1 MPAEQSR
8 EQSTEHRRWGP
19 FAAVRG
25 LSVGGEVPHLYPV
38 RRDRGATPLEPDPY
52 AAARSALEPVRPRL
66 RPGDRVAVAAG
77 SRGIHDVATVVRAA
91 VDWLTDAG
99 ATPFVVP
106 AMGSHGG
113 ATAEGQREV
122 LAGLGITE
130 QALGVPVRASMD
142 TVEIGR
148 LADGAPVHHDRAAA
162 EADGVLLVNRV
173 KPHTD
178 FHGPVESGLA
188 KIAAIGLGNHRGAST
203 LHAGGVAALGDA
215 VTEAARVVVGRGH
228 VLGGLAILENAD
240 ERTAEVALVSADGIA
255 GAEERALLDRARD
268 LLGRLPF
275 DMLDVLVVDETGK
288 DKSGT
293 GMDTNVLG
301 RRWVPGV
308 PEFETPTI
316 TAVTVHA
323 LTPGSHGN
331 AAGLGL
337 ADVMPLALLEQ
348 VDLRTTYVNSLTSGT
363 GGLRRSRLPMVLED
377 DEAVVL
383 AAMAMGG
390 RRDPADLR
398 IARVKDTLSTNELMV
413 SAALLGEVRDHP
425 EMEVTGR
432 PQPLISDRRL
442 SAWPQV
448 PAPTKEPA

>member
-1 MPAEQSR
+1 MSAE
-8 EQSTEHRRWGP
+8 HGNLGP

-38 RRDRGATPLEPDPY
+38 RRERGVMPVQPDPY
-52 AAARSALEPVRPRL
+52 AAARAALDPVRARV

-77 SRGIHDVATVVRAA
+77 SRGIRDVATVVRAA
-91 VDWLTDAG
+91 VDWLAEAG
-99 ATPFVVP
+99 AEPFVVP

-113 ATAEGQREV
+113 ATADGQREV
-122 LAGLGITE
+122 LAGLGISE
-130 QALGVPVRASMD
+130 EALGVPVRASMD

-148 LADGAPVHHDRAAA
+148 LADGAPVHHDREAA

-188 KIAAIGLGNHRGAST
+188 KMAAIGLGNHRGAST

-215 VTEAARVVVGRGH
+215 VAEAARVVVGRGH

-240 ERTAEVALVSADGIA
+240 ERTAEVRLVDADGIA
-255 GAEERALLDRARD
+255 GPEETALLHRAGD

-275 DMLDVLVVDETGK
+275 DRLDVLVVDETGK

-301 RRWVPGV
+301 RCWVPGV
-308 PEFETPTI
+308 PEFETPSI
-316 TAVTVHA
+316 TVVTVHR
-323 LTPGSHGN
+323 LSPGSHGN
-331 AAGLGL
+331 ATGLGL
-337 ADVMPLALLEQ
+337 ADVMPLRLLEQ

-363 GGLRRSRLPMVLED
+363 GGLRRARLPMVLED

-383 AAMAMGG
+383 AAVAMGG

-398 IARVKDTLSTNELMV
+398 IARIHDTLSTNDLMV

-425 EMEVTGR
+425 EMEVTAQ
-432 PQPLISDRRL
+432 PQPLTAGRRL
-442 SAWPQV
+442 SAWPRT